1 MAQETGYR
9 QQVGTP
15 SPVNLPGAS
24 AEAFGAGVGRG
35 IEQVGAALQNADLR
49 SRQIDRQQRA
59 DSEAADFASRF
70 ATIREA
76 ADKASIDARTG
87 AAPGG
92 AGHAEQT
99 AAWWDQQK
107 AGLLDG
113 ITEDRVR
120 RSAAAQLDEFGSR
133 FRAAEYQWQEGA
145 RVGKLVTDT
154 KSATDIAA
162 NRAYH
167 SHDQQSFAEELNLGR
182 QAIETITG
190 VPADVREKLLQH
202 HDETVSVGFLNGVV
216 DTNPGAVAAL
226 LDSGQFDGL
235 VSPQQADR
243 LRNGAHAEL
252 RSREAQAR
260 AQAAA
265 DKAAQR
271 DDLAA
276 TEVTLNAG
284 GGSYADRVATAQR
297 FEAMGDKSKAEE
309 WKGKATTFAAFQEAA
324 DLKLP
329 EMDAR
334 IAELTAKQGGKGLSS
349 AEAYELAGVKDQRAA
364 SASRLDQS
372 GGALLQ
378 QQYATRRP
386 LAPIDPANPASMQ
399 ARARSAIAAAGAYDR
414 NLVEPILPT
423 ELQSF
428 KDLMGDRPGD
438 KLRALDAIRAFGDP
452 RAIAGAA
459 RQIAGADDGDMR
471 IAATLPHETAR
482 DVLRGGETLR
492 GNSAVWSEKQAAA
505 VMQTYYR
512 KTLALAGQGYA
523 DDVMTAAKNFY
534 AERMTR
540 AGETKWNPGRFA
552 EAIETV
558 MGRTLTARGEV
569 RGGVARM
576 PQGIVIVPPTMAPQA
591 LMTRFARSRPQDYA
605 KAADG
610 RAPRW
615 ANGAAMTERQFK
627 QLLPT
632 AIGGGRYG
640 FRGPD
645 GGLIEDDKGGIY
657 SVDIGML
664 GQ

>member
-1 MAQETGYR
+1 MAQEQGYR

-15 SPVNLPGAS
+15 APVNLPGAS
-24 AEAFGAGVGRG
+24 PEAFGAGVGRG

-49 SRQIDRQQRA
+49 QRQLDRQQRS
-59 DSEAADFASRF
+59 DSEAADFASKF

-76 ADKASIDARTG
+76 ADKASVDMRTA

-99 AAWWDQQK
+99 AAWWEQQK
-107 AGLLDG
+107 AGLLNG

-133 FRAAEYQWQEGA
+133 FRSAEYQWQEGA

-162 NRAYH
+162 NRAYR
-167 SHDQQSFAEELNLGR
+167 SHDPSSFSEELNLGR
-182 QAIETITG
+182 QSIEAMTG
-190 VPADVREKLLQH
+190 VPADVREKLLQN
-202 HDETVSVGFLNGVV
+202 HDETVSIGFLNGVV
-216 DTNPGAVAAL
+216 DTNPAAVAPL

-235 VSPQQADR
+235 LSPQQADR

-260 AQAAA
+260 AQAGVDARN
-265 DKAAQR
+265 KR
-271 DDLAA
+271 DELGA
-276 TEVTLNAG
+276 TENTLNAG
-284 GGSYADRVATAQR
+284 AGTYQDRVAIAGQY
-297 FEAMGDKSKAEE
+297 EALGDKSKAEE
-309 WKGKATTFAAFQEAA
+309 WKGKATAFAAVQGSR
-324 DLKLP
+324 DWTLP
-329 EMDAR
+329 DMDKR
-334 IAELTAKQGGKGLSS
+334 IAELTAKQGGKGLSG
-349 AEAYELAGVKDQRAA
+349 AEAHELNGLKDQRSA
-364 SASRLDQS
+364 SAARLNDS

-378 QQYATRRP
+378 QQYATGRV
-386 LAPIDPANPASMQ
+386 LAPIDPADPASMQ
-399 ARARSAIAAAGAYDR
+399 ARARSAIAAAGAYGR

-438 KLRALDAIRAFGDP
+438 KLRALDAIRGFGDP

-471 IAATLPHETAR
+471 IAATLGHEVAR
-482 DVLRGGETLR
+482 DVLRGGDTLR
-492 GNSAVWSEKQAAA
+492 GNPTVWNERQAAA

-512 KTLALAGQGYA
+512 RTLTLAGQGYA
-523 DDVMTAAKNFY
+523 DDVMAAAKNFY

-552 EAIETV
+552 ESIETV
-558 MGRTLTARGEV
+558 MGRTLTASGEV

-576 PQGIVIVPPTMAPQA
+576 PQGIVIVPPSMAPQA
-591 LMTRFARSRPQDYA
+591 LMNRFARSRPQDYA
-605 KAADG
+605 KAAGG
-610 RAPRW
+610 RHPRW

-632 AIGGGRYG
+632 AMAGGRYG

-645 GGLIEDDKGGIY
+645 GGLIEDDQGDIY
-657 SVDIGML
+657 SVDIGAL
-664 GQ
+664 GR